1 MSKLIDVD
9 KIDWQKGVFINPN
22 TDEPLTVI
30 HKIATI
36 EMLRDWQEEV
46 KAIPL
51 DKVKQARE
59 DVQKYINMC
68 DEDSVAGIN
77 MKSGLAFALEILDKL
92 IESEDK
98 E

>member
-1 MSKLIDVD
+1 MSRLIDAD
-9 KIDWQKGVFINPN
+9 ELELDTEWSDYYDGFTSYSQYQIKGAV
-22 TDEPLTVI
+22 
-30 HKIATI
+30 
-36 EMLRDWQEEV
+36 EV

-92 IESEDK
+92 IEIEDS
-98 E
+98 

>member
-1 MSKLIDVD
+1 MDLIDRD
-9 KIDWQKGVFINPN
+9 ELELDTEWSDYYDEYMSYSQSQINGA
-22 TDEPLTVI
+22 V
-30 HKIATI
+30 
-36 EMLRDWQEEV
+36 EV
-46 KAIPL
+46 QAIPL

-59 DVQKYINMC
+59 SVQKYMDVC

-92 IESEDK
+92 IAESE